1 MKRTDPSIF
10 GRQGRG
16 GGGWRRLL
24 PVKPRVTA
32 LTLIVLVFLVWL
44 SGVAASPAAS
54 GAVYVL
60 RAVGSINPGLQEFI
74 VDGINLAEREKA
86 EALVIELDTPGGLAT
101 SMREIV
107 QAISNAKVPVV
118 VYVYPRGARAASAGV
133 FITMAA
139 DVAAMAPGTNI
150 GAAHPVSVGA
160 GKLDKTMSQKVVND
174 MVAYGRSM
182 AEERGRNGDWME
194 KAIRQSVSIPATEAV
209 KLKVVDLTADNLEDL
224 LTKINGR
231 KVDVRGKKLA
241 LRTAGVPIREIPE
254 GLRFRVL
261 KYIADPNIA
270 FILMM
275 VGLAGLYF
283 EFAHPG
289 VVLPGV
295 IGGIC
300 LLLAFF
306 AFQTLPINF
315 IGILLIF
322 LAFIFF
328 ILEFKIT
335 SYGLLSVAGVVSLL
349 LGGMMLYRGGEGG
362 VNISWMVL
370 IPTVVVITLFFV
382 GVAGIVFRSHLR
394 RAMTGASGMVGERGT
409 AYTPLDPA
417 GQVFVHGE
425 YWHAVSEAPVAKG
438 EAVEVLEVMDLTL
451 RVRRAQ

>member
-1 MKRTDPSIF
+1 MKRFKPVLA
-10 GRQGRG
+10 
-16 GGGWRRLL
+16 LL
-24 PVKPRVTA
+24 AV
-32 LTLIVLVFLVWL
+32 LILI
-44 SGVAASPAAS
+44 GVATAA
-54 GAVYVL
+54 GPPRAVYLL
-60 RAVGSINPGLQEFI
+60 RAVGSINPGLAEFM
-74 VDGINLAEREKA
+74 VDGLRQAEGQNA
-86 EALVIELDTPGGLAT
+86 AALVIELDTPGGLDT
-101 SMREIV
+101 SMRQIV

-150 GAAHPVSVGA
+150 GAAHPVSVGM
-160 GKLDKTMSQKVVND
+160 GKTSKTMEKKIVND
-174 MVAYGRSM
+174 MVAFGRSL
-182 AEERGRNGDWME
+182 AAGRGRNAAWME
-194 KAIRQSVSIPATEAV
+194 KAVRQSVSITATEAV
-209 KLKVVDLTADNLEDL
+209 KLKVVDLMADNLQDL

-231 KVDVRGKKLA
+231 KLEVAGKKLV
-241 LRTAGVPIREIPE
+241 LHTAGVPVREIPE
-254 GLRFRVL
+254 GVRFRVL

-275 VGLAGLYF
+275 IGLAGLYF
-283 EFAHPG
+283 ELAHPG

-306 AFQTLPINF
+306 AFQTLPINY

-335 SYGLLSVAGVVSLL
+335 SYGLLSLAGLVSLF
-349 LGGMMLYRGGEGG
+349 LGGMMLFRGGEGG
-362 VNISWMVL
+362 VDISWSVL
-370 IPTVVVITLFFV
+370 IPTVVIVSLFFIV
-382 GVAGIVFRSHLR
+382 VAGIVFRSHLR
-394 RAMTGASGMVGERGT
+394 RSTTGAAGMVGEKGT
-409 AYTPLDPA
+409 AYTPLDPE

-425 YWHAVSEAPVAKG
+425 YWQAVSDEPIAKG
-438 EAVEVLEVMDLTL
+438 EAVEVVQVSDLRL